1 MPGHVERGFSPKKEE
16 EDVSFNV
23 LEALAEHAA
32 DIFRDELLLEHL
44 DPTTGSL
51 LYNTSTKLR
60 DALRATK
67 LFSSHPCSKPNC
79 DCKVW
84 KLDLSEK
91 YPCECPG
98 TTCSFKH
105 FVNPELFKTVELAK
119 WAKENGAKFDANFAL
134 QAVKSGNIDVL
145 KWVISENCEMDSL
158 CTSMAIRFNHKD
170 QFIILREAGC
180 PIIADDEVCYH
191 AAYPNPKARHGNFEL
206 LKWLNEEGY
215 ELDRIDHSRIRDTRI
230 LDYYY
235 RWYDERQYPH
245 GIRGADDDDAMYPF
259 MRNAAKRG
267 NLVFAEWFIEK
278 KRGEGITFTGWNGSM
293 MAYMLWEDNPHRNES
308 YDVGIA
314 DWARQQGCP
323 EPDEADWHML
333 RLFQTAS
340 VQSASEPDDS
350 DAESESSWETD
361 DVA

>member
-1 MPGHVERGFSPKKEE
+1 MPGHVERGFSQRKEE
-16 EDVSFNV
+16 DDASFNV

-51 LYNTSTKLR
+51 LYNTSKKLR

-67 LFSSHPCSKPNC
+67 LFSSHPCFRPNC
-79 DCKVW
+79 DCRVW

-119 WAKENGAKFDANFAL
+119 WAKENGAIFDENFAL

-158 CTSMAIRFNHKD
+158 CTTIAIRFNHKD

-180 PIIADDEVCYH
+180 PIDDDEVCPH
-191 AAYPNPKARHGNFEL
+191 AAYPNPEERHGNFEL
-206 LKWLNEEGY
+206 LKWLHEEGY
-215 ELDRIDHSRIRDTRI
+215 ELDRIDPSRLRDTRI

-235 RWYDERQYPH
+235 ECHDEWHDPNGGLRS
-245 GIRGADDDDAMYPF
+245 ADDDDAIYHITQ
-259 MRNAAKRG
+259 NALERG
-267 NLVFAEWFIEK
+267 NLVFAKWFIEK
-278 KRGEGITFTGWNGSM
+278 KLSEGITFTGWTGLM
-293 MAYMLWEDNPHRNES
+293 IAYMLWKDNPHRNES

-333 RLFQTAS
+333 RAQM
-340 VQSASEPDDS
+340 QSASEPDDS

-361 DVA
+361 HDDDA